1 MTPDE
6 DWIESRARVKDGA
19 VMTDLATRGSDPVAP
34 GDELAAPARRE
45 RPLAAAGGETGILSL
60 LRHRHLLRL
69 LVRKELRIR
78 YSRSSLG
85 YAWSYV
91 RPAVQLGIYI
101 LIVGLLF
108 DRGRVENFPVYI
120 FSGHVLVHFY
130 SETVNSATRSILRN
144 KALVKKVYL
153 PREMFPV
160 ASLVVSATHMIP
172 PLILLMVVATATGWS
187 PSVSGLLAALLGFA
201 VVALIAIS
209 AGLLFSAL
217 NVFYRDVQNIVD
229 ILNMLNHWIAPMI
242 YPWTLMAERLNAAG
256 AGWVLHVYLWN
267 PICVGVEL
275 FHQAFWL
282 STVEDFELSPD
293 LWLRGLSWLGI
304 GCVLVY
310 FSQRVFVR
318 LQYRFAEEL

>member
-1 MTPDE
+1 
-6 DWIESRARVKDGA
+6 
-19 VMTDLATRGSDPVAP
+19 MTDLATREPDPIASDVPPAP
-34 GDELAAPARRE
+34 RLQP
-45 RPLAAAGGETGILSL
+45 PLAPAGGETGIRSL
-60 LRHRHLLRL
+60 LRHRQLLRL

-91 RPAVQLGIYI
+91 RPTIQLAIYI
-101 LIVGLLF
+101 FIVALLLE
-108 DRGRVENFPVYI
+108 RGRVENFPVYI

-130 SETVNSATRSILRN
+130 SETVNSATRSIIRN

-160 ASLVVSATHMIP
+160 ASLLVSASHMVP
-172 PLILLMVVATATGWS
+172 PLILLAVAATATGWT
-187 PSVSGLLAALLGFA
+187 PSVPGVIAGLLGFTVIA
-201 VVALIAIS
+201 LVAIA

-217 NVFYRDVQNIVD
+217 NVFYRDIQNIVE
-229 ILNMLNHWIAPMI
+229 ILNMLNHWLAPMI
-242 YPWTLMAERLNAAG
+242 YPWVLVAERLNDKDL
-256 AGWVLHVYLWN
+256 GWVLQIYLWN

-282 STVEDFELSPD
+282 PTVDDFELSPN
-293 LWLRGLSWLGI
+293 LWLRGVSWIGI

-310 FSQRVFVR
+310 LAQRVFVR